1 MINDKIMKY
10 RNDLVLAKR
19 LARNRYANQEYYE
32 QISIKLEKLLKF
44 YENLKIWK
52 EISDK

>member
-1 MINDKIMKY
+1 MKY

-19 LARNRYANQEYYE
+19 LARNKYADQGYYE

-44 YENLKIWK
+44 YENLQIW
-52 EISDK
+52 EGISDK

>member
-1 MINDKIMKY
+1 MKY

-19 LARNRYANQEYYE
+19 LTRNRYANQRHYE
-32 QISIKLEKLLKF
+32 QMSIKLEKLLNF
-44 YENLKIWK
+44 YENLKLWE

>member
-1 MINDKIMKY
+1 MKY
-10 RNDLVLAKR
+10 RNDLVLAKK

-32 QISIKLEKLLKF
+32 EVSIKLEKLLKF